1 MEQEK
6 FDKVKWYDS
15 ILVGYDRCGS
25 YDFCAECDKTQS
37 DPCARAMQKFNTPN
51 NNAPN
56 NNAAENNAPNNN
68 AQEDNTQAA
77 QKPAKKRIRIGIIR
91 FRV

>member
-1 MEQEK
+1 MNYRVEQEK

-25 YDFCAECDKTQS
+25 YEFCVKCDKTQNN
-37 DPCARAMQKFNTPN
+37 PCARAMQKAN
-51 NNAPN
+51 
-56 NNAAENNAPNNN
+56 
-68 AQEDNTQAA
+68 
-77 QKPAKKRIRIGIIR
+77 KKRVRIGIVR